1 MNLFKNKL
9 TLLLPIIVI
18 AVLFIFSLTSIPSI
32 NPAPKQLPIAIVN
45 EDEGV
50 DIPNQGNVNM
60 GELIIQNAQAAA
72 SATDEEAP
80 IKWVAVG
87 SDEEVQAGLNDQ
99 QYYAALVI
107 PADFSRNQASLRSP
121 DPTQAHISIYVN
133 QGMSTMASTMAS
145 QALNQMVDGVNAK
158 LQSELIAFFDEQGGT
173 VSTKQAAAL
182 AAPIVKD
189 VTNVNVTGTHS
200 AGGNAP
206 FALFQPLWMASIVG
220 SIIFLFVKQSLKLTS
235 PIAKLKVNAMQV
247 ICGIVLALIAGYSFT
262 WFADSWGLNIPQF
275 NETAIF
281 LAISYIA
288 FFLMISAVFSLIGIK
303 GMAIFVIFLFFG
315 GPLLNMPAEFLPSF
329 YQDYVLTWLPM
340 RFMIDGLREIF
351 FFGQGLSM
359 NHATTV
365 LVWLG
370 AVSMLVLLASAFIP
384 SRQRGT
390 VSELK

>member
-107 PADFSRNQASLRSP
+107 PADFSHNQASLRSP

-275 NETAIF
+275 NDTALF

-370 AVSMLVLLASAFIP
+370 VVSMLVLLASAFIP

>member
-1 MNLFKNKL
+1 
-9 TLLLPIIVI
+9 
-18 AVLFIFSLTSIPSI
+18 
-32 NPAPKQLPIAIVN
+32 
-45 EDEGV
+45 V